1 MTLEK
6 GFKVDHQTW
15 MIRIAIS
22 ICKKQTGS
30 PGKGEN
36 MAKLVSL
43 PTVRRSP

>member
-6 GFKVDHQTW
+6 GFKVDQTW

-36 MAKLVSL
+36 MAKLV
-43 PTVRRSP
+43 